1 MEYMKETKKYNLKLD
16 EHPCE
21 YSKYIDQDGVSW
33 SSIESW
39 FFTGILGGCGCGSSD
54 ELGERAI
61 KVFSNF
67 ASDDWDTRFSVYDN
81 EADEVLA
88 HWMHSKDLIEHG
100 TSIGG
105 SWLTEK
111 GKNVFEVIK
120 KYRDE

>member
-1 MEYMKETKKYNLKLD
+1 MNTSKQQVKYELKEDKN
-16 EHPCE
+16 PSE

-39 FFTGILGGCGCGSSD
+39 FFTGVLGGCGCGPSD
-54 ELGERAI
+54 ELGKRAI
-61 KVFSNF
+61 KVLENF
-67 ASDDWDTRFSVYDN
+67 ASDDWENRFSVYDN

-88 HWMHSKDLIEHG
+88 HWMDSKDLIEHG
-100 TSIGG
+100 SSISG

-120 KYRDE
+120 KYKQ